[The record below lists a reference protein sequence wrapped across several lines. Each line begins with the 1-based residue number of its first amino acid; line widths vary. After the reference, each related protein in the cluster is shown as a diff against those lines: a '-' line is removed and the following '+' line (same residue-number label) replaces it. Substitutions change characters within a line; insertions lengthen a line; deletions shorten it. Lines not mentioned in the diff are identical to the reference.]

1 MNFHGLLERRIAKC
15 GNPICLGMDPVL
27 KLIDPCS
34 PEGSA
39 EDKIKRFYSEILNC
53 CIQRK
58 VQPAVVK
65 PNSAY
70 YECISVQAMLVL
82 QQLIAD
88 YKSAGIP
95 VILDAKRGDI
105 GKSSAAYATAAYDV
119 YKAHAVTVSPWMGA
133 DSVGPFVRENTG
145 ADADGVHG
153 AYVLLRTSN
162 KGAHDFQDMTVV
174 RGVDP
179 CKSAQAFYSVADK
192 IMEWDGDLGY
202 FGAVVGATHPEELEQ
217 ITAYTVA
224 HKHEIPFLIPGVSI
238 PGVPGGQG
246 GDAKTVLTAI
256 ANGGGKRKF
265 HVLNSS
271 SGLNFAYQRSGNPG
285 NFANDCVD
293 ALERLAEACAI

>member
-1 MNFHGLLERRIAKC
+1 MNFHGLLEQRIAKC

-27 KLIDPCS
+27 KLIDPCCPS
-34 PEGSA
+34 GSA
-39 EDKIKRFYSEILNC
+39 EDKIKRFYSEILEC
-53 CIQRK
+53 ALKRG
-58 VQPAVVK
+58 VTPAVVK

-70 YECISVQAMLVL
+70 YECVSVQAMLVL

-88 YKSAGIP
+88 YRSVGIP

-119 YKAHAVTVSPWMGA
+119 YKADAVTVSPWMGS
-133 DSVGPFVRENTG
+133 DSVGPFIRENSEG
-145 ADADGVHG
+145 NG

-162 KGAHDFQDMTVV
+162 KGAHDFQDMSVV
-174 RGVDP
+174 RSDDP
-179 CKSAQAFYSVADK
+179 RDKAEAFYSVADK
-192 IMEWDGDLGY
+192 IMEWDGTLGY
-202 FGAVVGATHPEELEQ
+202 LGAVVGATHPEELEK
-217 ITAYTVA
+217 ITAYCVA
-224 HKHEIPFLIPGVSI
+224 KKHEIPFLIPGVSI

-271 SGLNFAYQRSGNPG
+271 SGLNFAYQRSGNPA
-285 NFANDCVD
+285 NFASDCID
-293 ALERLAEACAI
+293 ALEKLAESCII